1 MVRPALIF
9 VLIMLSVCANGQDI
23 HFSEFYASPI
33 NLNPA
38 LTGQFEGT
46 VRAGIGYRDQY
57 RAVAAPYQTLSVFT
71 DFRDAEILG
80 KNHAFGYGLL
90 LNGDVA
96 GDAGMGTYQVG
107 LPFALH
113 FGLSP
118 KDILSLGA
126 VPSMNMLNIRRDDLR
141 FGDQFN
147 GFQYKD
153 GSVSA
158 ESAELQNP
166 IYFSLAAGINYTHR
180 ISQRASASGGISVN
194 NINTPQQTFY
204 QNGDAELPMR
214 FNLHGLYRFAL
225 GDDIDALPLVRYSM
239 QSSHREFL
247 IGGQIY
253 HYLPQLT
260 VQAINYGLSF
270 RAMDYDAVIAHIGFV
285 YYLFY
290 VGLNYDI
297 NVSQLSTVSN
307 NRGAFEMHGIM
318 YFDRSKLKK
327 KRRSV
332 SCPGNF

>member
-1 MVRPALIF
+1 MMRAAVLF
-9 VLIMLSVCANGQDI
+9 VLALLSVYANGQDI

-57 RAVAAPYQTLSVFT
+57 RAVAAPYQTLSVFA
-71 DFRDAEILG
+71 DIRDADILG
-80 KNHAFGYGLL
+80 RKHALGYGLL

-107 LPFALH
+107 VPFALH

-126 VPSMNMLNIRRDDLR
+126 VPSLNMLSVRSEDLR
-141 FGDQFN
+141 YGDQFN
-147 GFQYKD
+147 GFQYREE
-153 GSVSA
+153 SVSA
-158 ESAELQNP
+158 ESANLQNP
-166 IYFSLAAGINYTHR
+166 LYFSLAAGINYTRR
-180 ISQRASASGGISVN
+180 ITQRASASGGISVN

-204 QNGDAELPMR
+204 QNGDADLPMR
-214 FNLHGLYRFAL
+214 INLHGLYRFAIA
-225 GDDIDALPLVRYSM
+225 DAIDAVPLVKYSM
-239 QSSHREFL
+239 QSSHRQFL
-247 IGGQIY
+247 VGGQIY

-260 VQAINYGLSF
+260 IRAINYGVSF
-270 RAMDYDAVIAHIGFV
+270 RALDYDAVIAHVGFV

-290 VGLNYDI
+290 VGINYDV
-297 NVSQLSTVSN
+297 NVSKLSVVSN
-307 NRGAFEMHGIM
+307 NRGAFEIHGIL
-318 YFDRSKLKK
+318 YFDKSKLKK